1 MPSLSVITKISRTIM
16 LSYCFLSRQL
26 HQAFKK
32 GNQLVYREKK
42 KANSPEYVNKFQI
55 KLKNFKTFSDHT
67 LPVGW

>member
-32 GNQLVYREKK
+32 GNQLVHHEKK
-42 KANSPEYVNKFQI
+42 GKLSRVCKQVSNKI
-55 KLKNFKTFSDHT
+55 KKF
-67 LPVGW
+67 

>member
-32 GNQLVYREKK
+32 ETNLFTMKK
-42 KANSPEYVNKFQI
+42 NTNSPEYVNKFQI
-55 KLKNFKTFSDHT
+55 KFKNFKTFSDHT

>member
-42 KANSPEYVNKFQI
+42 RQ
-55 KLKNFKTFSDHT
+55 T
-67 LPVGW
+67 LQSM

>member
-42 KANSPEYVNKFQI
+42 GKPSRVCKQVSNKI
-55 KLKNFKTFSDHT
+55 KKF
-67 LPVGW
+67 